1 MRRFSLR
8 KRAFN
13 IAVRLANNQI
23 KTKRRKISMKK
34 LCLHFLLACS
44 SALLAAPI
52 AHAENISGTYV
63 SSYANTAVILQIVQL
78 SGNQLQG
85 RAEQVSPSSN
95 GQRLNTW
102 NYSVSGAVSGDT
114 IVLSL
119 KDADSPQF
127 LSGTIPMSGAVNG
140 EGLQISGGQ
149 SGGSG
154 TFTWILRRSNQSVFD
169 SQVAALTTIAN
180 AAANRAANTKRLEE
194 QRKAEAHQL
203 QVEIQ
208 SKKSFDDYCP
218 RTARME
224 SNLKKVRDD
233 FRKITVTM
241 NERLEKERV
250 TPPNSPGN
258 GLDRNQIL
266 YSINDDWYNSNDVG
280 YNLNNLSMDAHYK
293 NGTIDIRS
301 NLGYPLKQDAFSGC
315 GNNASGFCAQV
326 NAAFNRADQCNTDLI
341 AAFQKTYAVQ
351 AQERTKQ
358 EAIRQE
364 AARLAGMNQ

>member
-1 MRRFSLR
+1 
-8 KRAFN
+8 
-13 IAVRLANNQI
+13 
-23 KTKRRKISMKK
+23 MKK
-34 LCLHFLLACS
+34 LYLHFLLACGS
-44 SALLAAPI
+44 TLLAAPI
-52 AHAENISGTYV
+52 ALAENISGTYV

-119 KDADSPQF
+119 KNGDSPQF
-127 LSGTIPMSGAVNG
+127 LSGTIPMSGTVNG
-140 EGLQISGGQ
+140 NGLQISGGQ

-154 TFTWILRRSNQSVFD
+154 TFTWILRRSNQSAFD
-169 SQVAALTTIAN
+169 SQVAALTTAAN
-180 AAANRAANTKRLEE
+180 AAANRAANTKRMEE
-194 QRKAEAHQL
+194 ERKAEAHRL

-208 SKKSFDDYCP
+208 SKHSFDDYCP

-233 FRKITVTM
+233 FRKITVIM
-241 NERLEKERV
+241 HERLAKERV

-258 GLDRNQIL
+258 GYARNQIS
-266 YSINDDWYNSNDVG
+266 YDINDDWYSSNDTG
-280 YNLNNLSMDAHYK
+280 YTLNDFSMDAHYS

-301 NLGYPLKQDAFSGC
+301 NLGYPLKEDAFHGC
-315 GNNASGFCAQV
+315 GNSSRGFCAQV
-326 NAAFNRADQCNTDLI
+326 SAAFNRADQCNTDLI
-341 AAFQKTYAVQ
+341 AAFQKTYAIQ
-351 AQERTKQ
+351 AQERAKQ
-358 EAIRQE
+358 ESIRQE